1 MSNHTTQYPPRNH
14 AAQIAHHKADFEACS
29 ATAHECRKWASI
41 YLEAAYVYEYAASH
55 ALNQLTATLQEKWVN
70 GGEA

>member
-1 MSNHTTQYPPRNH
+1 MSQHQPQPH
-14 AAQIAHHKADFEACS
+14 PLAAQIAHHKADFEACS

-55 ALNQLTATLQEKWVN
+55 ALNQLAAALQEKWVN

>member
-1 MSNHTTQYPPRNH
+1 MSQSQSQPRNYD
-14 AAQIAHHKADFEACS
+14 AEIMRQRAYFEASS

-55 ALNQLTATLQEKWVN
+55 ALNQLAATLQEKWVN
-70 GGEA
+70 GGDA

>member
-1 MSNHTTQYPPRNH
+1 MSQHQPQPRNT

-29 ATAHECRKWASI
+29 ATAWASI

-55 ALNQLTATLQEKWVN
+55 ALNQLAATLQEKWVN